1 MFRNMTLTVWALV
14 LLMPMTAMAE
24 EVVFDRIVAKI
35 NDEIITQ
42 YDLEEEMKP
51 IYAQIGNRQLNDREK
66 DQLAK
71 LRKQTLERM
80 VNDAL
85 LAQEI
90 EKYGVV
96 VSDDVIDKEIEKVKE
111 ERGLTDDEFLE
122 MLKKDG
128 VNLSEFRQKLKLIIE
143 KQELLGYMVHSK
155 VLVTDSEIEAEYK
168 ARRDDYVLEKL
179 VSLAIIML
187 PSDVAPLE
195 VKKRIEDGEMTFAEA
210 AAKYSIGPNKDEGG
224 SIGEV
229 EWGDL
234 ADDWKDSIEGVSEG
248 GVSSPVTVQGKE
260 SLLSPV
266 KIVEDRLVPLE
277 EVRDDLFKQLTEE
290 KRNKIFEEYF
300 DKLKQSSVIE
310 YMD

>member
-1 MFRNMTLTVWALV
+1 MTLTVWALV

>member
-1 MFRNMTLTVWALV
+1 MFRMITLTVWGI
-14 LLMPMTAMAE
+14 LLFMPMTAMGE

-42 YDLEEEMKP
+42 YDLDEEMKP
-51 IYAQIGNRQLNDREK
+51 IYAQIGDRQLSAKEK
-66 DQLAK
+66 EQLAK

-90 EKYGVV
+90 KKYGIV
-96 VSDDVIDKEIEKVKE
+96 VSEEIIDKEIENLKE
-111 ERGLTDDEFLE
+111 ERGLTDDDFLE
-122 MLKKDG
+122 MIKKDG
-128 VNLSEFRQKLKLIIE
+128 VTQTEFRAKLKSIIE

-187 PSDVAPLE
+187 PSDVAALE
-195 VKKRIEDGEMTFAEA
+195 VKKRIEDGEMTFADA
-210 AAKYSIGPNKDEGG
+210 AAKFSIGPNKDEGG
-224 SIGEV
+224 SIGDV
-229 EWGDL
+229 EWSDL
-234 ADDWKDSIEGVSEG
+234 ADDWKESIEGVAEG
-248 GVSSPVTVQGKE
+248 GVSSPITVQGKE

-277 EVRDDLFKQLTEE
+277 EVRDDLFKQLTEQKRE
-290 KRNKIFEEYF
+290 KNFDEYF